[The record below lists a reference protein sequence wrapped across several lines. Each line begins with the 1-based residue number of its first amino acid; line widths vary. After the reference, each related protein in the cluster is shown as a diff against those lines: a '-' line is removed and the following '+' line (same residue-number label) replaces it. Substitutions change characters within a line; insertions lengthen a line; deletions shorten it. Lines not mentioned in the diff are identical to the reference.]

1 MKDLKEQPEKRLLE
15 AEDCELIANIASK
28 KIPPPASDGR
38 TAKGGNRSEALVL
51 RLGRNNNLPRR
62 WRVSGRSGRV
72 TPTYGSTI
80 PETHHGRRELSR
92 RVLCF
97 LP

>member
-51 RLGRNNNLPRR
+51 RLAGIIRPGAGGF
-62 WRVSGRSGRV
+62 SGRSGRV
-72 TPTYGSTI
+72 MPTYGSTI